1 MENKLHTIIIESP
14 TGMQTYEA
22 NVSTLKQAREDARL
36 NKIGLPKGYKIHIA
50 EVKIAEENVWQR
62 PNHLLNWPQW
72 KSEKRLRSV
81 R

>member
-50 EVKIAEENVWQR
+50 EVKIVEENV
-62 PNHLLNWPQW
+62 
-72 KSEKRLRSV
+72 
-81 R
+81 

>member
-1 MENKLHTIIIESP
+1 
-14 TGMQTYEA
+14 
-22 NVSTLKQAREDARL
+22 
-36 NKIGLPKGYKIHIA
+36 LPKGYKIHIA
-50 EVKIAEENVWQR
+50 EVNIVEENVWQR